1 MSTSSLITPLSQTWT
16 QYPYNDT
23 GQLMGGQ
30 RNHKV
35 ELDNLQSDV
44 FRNANQTQDIVQ
56 AARAYSGSDVVN
68 NLTQDE
74 EIRQDGYAL
83 NKKEVEIEPTTV
95 ANVPANFNFN
105 YLQRVLTDYD
115 AADYLS
121 RGVANL
127 SQNQH
132 TGQNAFARLMDFDGI
147 PSFAQNNLY
156 QMEDVYQTLQA
167 DLDVDVTI
175 HQTPATLKNARFR
188 EIFADVDN
196 QDAQAITSIAQRQ
209 GYQSSGGVPNPSVQ
223 AAAADG
229 AIAENNLVDIANA
242 NQDTL
247 VTLDGF
253 IDLRRVPVPALTPRS
268 ADLSVTMNDDTD
280 GAHRAINSNS
290 ACQEQVLVQEASGGV
305 EEAGYPTENGG
316 FVTNNGTLSQYAK
329 ETAAVLHDITVLV

>member
-1 MSTSSLITPLSQTWT
+1 MSSFITPLSQTWT
-16 QYPYNDT
+16 QWPYKDT

-30 RNHKV
+30 RNHQV
-35 ELDNLQSDV
+35 QLDNLQSDV
-44 FRNANQTQDIVQ
+44 FRNAQQTQDIVQ

-74 EIRQDGYAL
+74 EINQDGLAV
-83 NKKEVEIEPTTV
+83 NEKEVVIEPTTV
-95 ANVPANFNFN
+95 ANVPAGFNFN
-105 YLQRVLTDYD
+105 YLQRVVTDFD

-132 TGQNAFARLMDFDGI
+132 VGQNAFARLMDFDGI

-175 HQTPATLKNARFR
+175 HQTPATLKNARFT
-188 EIFADVDN
+188 EILADVDN

-209 GYQSSGGVPNPSVQ
+209 GYLSSSGEVNPTVQ

-229 AIAENNLVDIANA
+229 AIAENNLVDVANA
-242 NQDTL
+242 YQDTL
-247 VTLDGF
+247 VTLQEVA
-253 IDLRRVPVPALTPRS
+253 DLRRVPVPELTPRS
-268 ADLSVTMNDDTD
+268 ADLHVSMNDDTD

-305 EEAGYPTENGG
+305 EESGSPTENGG
-316 FVTNNGTLSQYAK
+316 YVNNNATLNQYTK
-329 ETAAVLHDITVLV
+329 EKAAVLHDITVLV